1 METGKLYIVP
11 TPVGNLEDM
20 TYRAVKVLKDADL
33 ILAEDTRTSSVL
45 LKHYDIQGK
54 LQSHHKFNEHQTVSV
69 IKDKILAGM
78 NVALISDAG
87 TPGISDPGFL
97 LVRTCAAE
105 GIEVQT
111 LPGATACIPAIVS
124 SGLPCDRFCFEGFLP
139 VKKGRQTL
147 LKELASES
155 RSMSFYESP
164 YRLVKTLGQFI
175 EYFGAERE
183 CSVAREISKVH
194 EEHRRGTLEEVKSW
208 FEEHE
213 PKGEIVIIV
222 AGATDRKHD
231 EDHAHG
237 KYRKDRVAEDRGDNE
252 SEEI

>member
-1 METGKLYIVP
+1 MTGRLYIVP

-20 TYRAVKVLKDADL
+20 TYRAVRILKEADL

-45 LKHYDIQGK
+45 LHHYDISGK
-54 LQSHHKFNEHQTVSV
+54 LQSHHKFNEHQTVDI
-69 IKDKILAGM
+69 IKEKILGGL

-105 GIEVQT
+105 GIDVQT
-111 LPGATACIPAIVS
+111 LPGPTACIPAIVS

-147 LKELASES
+147 LKTLATEP
-155 RSMSFYESP
+155 RTMVFYESP
-164 YRLVKTLGQFI
+164 YRLAKTLEQFL
-175 EYFGAERE
+175 EYFGTERE

-194 EEHRRGTLEEVKSW
+194 EEHRRGTLAEVSAWYKSN
-208 FEEHE
+208 E
-213 PKGEIVIIV
+213 PKGEIVIVV
-222 AGATDRKHD
+222 AGAPDTKSHHSQKEGRDRRED
-231 EDHAHG
+231 ENTG
-237 KYRKDRVAEDRGDNE
+237 ER
-252 SEEI
+252 

>member
-1 METGKLYIVP
+1 MAGILYIVP

-20 TYRAVKVLKDADL
+20 TFRAVKVLKEADV

-45 LKHYDIQGK
+45 LQRYDIHGK
-54 LQSHHKFNEHQTVSV
+54 LWSHHKFNEHQTVEL
-69 IKDKILAGM
+69 IKERILGGL

-139 VKKGRQTL
+139 VKKGRQSL
-147 LKELASES
+147 LRELATET
-155 RSMSFYESP
+155 RTMVFYESP
-164 YRLVKTLGQFI
+164 YRLVKTLDQFS
-175 EYFGAERE
+175 EFFGPDRH
-183 CSVAREISKVH
+183 CSVAREISKIH
-194 EEHRRGTLEEVKSW
+194 EEHRRGTLAEVSAW
-208 FEEHE
+208 FKEHE
-213 PKGEIVIIV
+213 PKGEFVIVV
-222 AGATDRKHD
+222 AGF
-231 EDHAHG
+231 
-237 KYRKDRVAEDRGDNE
+237 AEDKKH
-252 SEEI
+252 